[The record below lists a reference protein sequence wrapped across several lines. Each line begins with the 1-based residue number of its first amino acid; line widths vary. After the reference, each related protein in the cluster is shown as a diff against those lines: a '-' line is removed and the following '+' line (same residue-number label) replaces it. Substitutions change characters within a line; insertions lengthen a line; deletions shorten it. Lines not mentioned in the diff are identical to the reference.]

1 MFFFPYNVKL
11 YVYFCIVINQKE
23 NTIKAFGTAM
33 IIVLFLFFCTSI
45 SDKSFSPNKHSSQ
58 LGSASEF
65 NINNGKAV
73 VVEAFKWSSFQKSFS
88 LIRNLFNDNFK
99 SVADNNKITRSLN
112 NVCAACLSGNC
123 RLIGAPKFWPS
134 PRRFGPPPRLTGWRC
149 GAPG

>member
-1 MFFFPYNVKL
+1 
-11 YVYFCIVINQKE
+11 VINQKE

-99 SVADNNKITRSLN
+99 SVADNNKITRSFILLQKTQ
-112 NVCAACLSGNC
+112 LSIKPFSSC
-123 RLIGAPKFWPS
+123 RFYYHLCSGDDDDLPFLS
-134 PRRFGPPPRLTGWRC
+134 
-149 GAPG
+149 